1 MIVAGQG
8 PGSEIHVTK
17 DVETVRRI
25 VSFTT
30 TKKKMTRFK
39 NTLNYADQLELLGI
53 VSEALE
59 KQKPPSPTLQRI
71 SHLVGKIVVYNN
83 KLEMMLD
90 DLESQY
96 DYMLELKN
104 KQISELKLKK

>member
-8 PGSEIHVTK
+8 PGSVTRIMD
-17 DVETVRRI
+17 DVEIVKNTVI
-25 VSFTT
+25 FMTMK
-30 TKKKMTRFK
+30 TKFK

-59 KQKPPSPTLQRI
+59 KQKPPSTTLERI
-71 SHLVGKIVVYNN
+71 SYLVGKIVVYNN

-104 KQISELKLKK
+104 KQISELKLEK